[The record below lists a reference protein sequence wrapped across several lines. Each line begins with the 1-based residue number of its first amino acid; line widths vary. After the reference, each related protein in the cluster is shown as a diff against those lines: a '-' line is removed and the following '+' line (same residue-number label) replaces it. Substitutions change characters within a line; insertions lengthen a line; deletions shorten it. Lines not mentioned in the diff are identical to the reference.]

1 MPEGEVSRQV
11 LAELAPSA
19 TVDGEQPISDSQISA
34 MIKKLGRKSVTKD
47 EASVSSSGGGS
58 QRRSDRLKNPTRRSN
73 FSPYRS
79 PKRGGR
85 HGNPSKKRINENGVE
100 EEETDESVVSSLSR
114 ASVEDELPQMPS
126 VVIDKLIIELQL
138 IQSNVAKTI
147 EKLQSV
153 KAAIN
158 GDPISSEPSEV
169 NESHDRSFING
180 LRQPKSEVQEYGY

>member
-1 MPEGEVSRQV
+1 MPEGEVNRQV

-19 TVDGEQPISDSQISA
+19 TIDGEQPLSDSQLSA
-34 MIKKLGRKSVTKD
+34 MIKKIGRKSVTKD
-47 EASVSSSGGGS
+47 EASVSSIGGSS
-58 QRRSDRLKNPTRRSN
+58 QRRSDRLKNPSKRSN

-79 PKRGGR
+79 PKRGVR
-85 HGNPSKKRINENGVE
+85 QNPKKRINENGIE
-100 EEETDESVVSSLSR
+100 EEETDESVISSLSR
-114 ASVEDELPQMPS
+114 ASDDEFPQVPS
-126 VVIDKLIIELQL
+126 VVIDKLITELQL